1 MFHDD
6 ESDGGIV
13 LFVSVCFVV
22 ACLPAGLFHEFGEV
36 GLPGFGFDHIGF
48 VAGCED
54 EVAFVFPSVEVEAFY
69 IMAGVA

>member
-1 MFHDD
+1 M
-6 ESDGGIV
+6 
-13 LFVSVCFVV
+13 CFVV

-36 GLPGFGFDHIGF
+36 GLSGFCFDHIGF

>member
-1 MFHDD
+1 M
-6 ESDGGIV
+6 
-13 LFVSVCFVV
+13 CFVV

-36 GLPGFGFDHIGF
+36 GLSGFGFYHIGF

-54 EVAFVFPSVEVEAFY
+54 EVAFVFAAVEVEALY